1 MLEQNELVKIINSRT
16 SIRQYKQKEIPDNM
30 VERIIKSGQRAP
42 TACRMEPYSFI
53 IVKDSEKRRRI
64 MDVTV
69 SHKGTRRY
77 MDGAPVWI
85 MICVDFARQISL
97 YESLGIKPELGDISK
112 FVLGIID
119 ASLVAE
125 NMVIT
130 AETLGLGSCFVG
142 SIWTN
147 PKDVSEI
154 LKLPMYVY
162 PLLLLCIGYPD
173 EDPEIKERWPY
184 DVLVHIDDYSKV
196 SEQQIQDYT
205 KHRKN
210 WSIGSPYKMDDKT
223 NKEIKKKLIE
233 IGFNI

>member
-1 MLEQNELVKIINSRT
+1 MLEENEFVNIINSRT
-16 SIRQYKQKEIPDNM
+16 SIRQYKRKEIPNNM

-53 IVKDSEKRRRI
+53 IVTDSEKRRRI
-64 MDVTV
+64 KDATV

-77 MDGAPVWI
+77 MEGAPVWI
-85 MICVDFARQISL
+85 MICIDFARQINL
-97 YESLGIKPELGDISK
+97 YEHLGIKPELGDISK

-119 ASLVAE
+119 ASLAAE
-125 NMVIT
+125 NMVI
-130 AETLGLGSCFVG
+130 ASEALGLGSCFVG
-142 SIWTN
+142 SIWTK
-147 PKDVSEI
+147 PKEVSEI
-154 LKLPMYVY
+154 LNLPMHVY

-173 EDPEIKERWPY
+173 EDPGIRERWPY
-184 DVLVHIDDYSKV
+184 DVIVHTNDYSKV
-196 SEQQIQDYT
+196 SEQQIQDYS

-223 NKEIKKKLIE
+223 NEEIKKKLIE